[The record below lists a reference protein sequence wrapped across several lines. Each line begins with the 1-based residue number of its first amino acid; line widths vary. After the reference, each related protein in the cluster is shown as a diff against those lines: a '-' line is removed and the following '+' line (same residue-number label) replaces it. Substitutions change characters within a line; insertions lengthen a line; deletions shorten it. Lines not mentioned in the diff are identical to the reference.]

1 MPDELFTW
9 ISVALGGGSLM
20 FVGLLVI
27 RRVRLY
33 RIEVKRQEAEVRL
46 EPLALSLVDGEG
58 IEAAVDARDAEVLAG
73 LLSRYARQ
81 LTGDSR
87 LALAGYF
94 ERSGGVER
102 EVAAL
107 ADRRAWRRASAAH
120 VLGDMGSEQAIGA
133 LRDALRDSSRDVRTA
148 AARSL
153 GRLRAAAATE
163 DLVRVFVT
171 ADVAHGVAGQALLAL
186 GSAAL
191 PALRTL
197 TGREDPGLREA
208 AVELLG
214 LLGEPADAPLLVA
227 RLRDSAAEVRAS
239 AARALGRL
247 AAEDAAA
254 AVRLALD
261 DRIPFVRAAAARA
274 LGEIGGRDA
283 APVLLAHARSDQYD
297 AAQAAARALARVDPE
312 LLAAAGHGDAGQHIL
327 EAADRA
333 AIRS

>member
-1 MPDELFTW
+1 L
-9 ISVALGGGSLM
+9 A
-20 FVGLLVI
+20 
-27 RRVRLY
+27 
-33 RIEVKRQEAEVRL
+33 EARL
-46 EPLALSLVDGEG
+46 EPLALALVNGEE
-58 IEAAVDARDAEVLAG
+58 IETVDTRDAGILAG

-87 LALAGYF
+87 SALAGYF
-94 ERSGGVER
+94 ERSGSVDR

-107 ADRRAWRRASAAH
+107 SDRHAWRRAAAADL
-120 VLGDMGSEQAIGA
+120 LGAIGSERAIGA
-133 LRDALRDSSRDVRTA
+133 LRDALGDGSRDVRTA

-153 GRLRAAAATE
+153 GRLRSAAAAE

-171 ADVAHGVAGQALLAL
+171 ADVAHGVAGQALLGL
-186 GSAAL
+186 GTAAV
-191 PALRTL
+191 PALRAL
-197 TGREDPGLREA
+197 TRREDPALREA

-214 LLGEPADAPLLVA
+214 LLGEAADSPLLVA

-239 AARALGRL
+239 AARTLGRL

-254 AVRLALD
+254 ALRDALD
-261 DRIPFVRAAAARA
+261 DRVPFVRAAAARA

-283 APVLLAHARSDQYD
+283 APALLALARSDHYD
-297 AAQAAARALARVDPE
+297 AAQAAARALARVDPK
-312 LLAAAGHGDAGQHIL
+312 LLAAAANEGFGQHVL

>member
-1 MPDELFTW
+1 
-9 ISVALGGGSLM
+9 M
-20 FVGLLVI
+20 FVGLLVF
-27 RRVRLY
+27 RRIRLY
-33 RIEVKRQEAEVRL
+33 RLEVKRQEAEARL
-46 EPLALSLVDGEG
+46 EPLALALVNGEE
-58 IEAAVDARDAEVLAG
+58 IEAVDARDADVVAG
-73 LLSRYARQ
+73 LLSRYARHVM
-81 LTGDSR
+81 GDSR
-87 LALAGYF
+87 SALAGYF

-107 ADRRAWRRASAAH
+107 GDRRAWRRAAAAH
-120 VLGDMGSEQAIGA
+120 LLGDMGSERAIGA
-133 LRDALRDSSRDVRTA
+133 LRAALYDGSRDVRTA

-153 GRLRAAAATE
+153 GRLRASVAAE

-171 ADVAHGVAGQALLAL
+171 ADVAHGVAGQALLGL
-186 GSAAL
+186 GGSAL
-191 PALRTL
+191 PALRAL
-197 TGREDPGLREA
+197 TGSEDPGLREA

-214 LLGEPADAPLLVA
+214 LLGEAADSALLVA

-254 AVRLALD
+254 AIRAALD
-261 DRIPFVRAAAARA
+261 DRVPFVRAAAARA

-283 APVLLAHARSDQYD
+283 GPALLALARSGQYD
-297 AAQAAARALARVDPE
+297 AAQAAARALVRVDPK
-312 LLAAAGHGDAGQHIL
+312 LLAAAGREGFGPHVL

>member
-1 MPDELFTW
+1 MQALFAW
-9 ISVALGGGSLM
+9 SSVALGGGSVM
-20 FVGLLVI
+20 FVSLLLF
-27 RRVRLY
+27 RRIRLY
-33 RIEVKRQEAEVRL
+33 RIEVERDQAEERL
-46 EPLALSLVDGEG
+46 EPLALALVSGE
-58 IEAAVDARDAEVLAG
+58 ETEAVDTRDAGVLAG

-81 LTGDSR
+81 VTGDSR
-87 LALAGYF
+87 
-94 ERSGGVER
+94 S
-102 EVAAL
+102 AL
-107 ADRRAWRRASAAH
+107 ADYFEASGSVDRAMAALGDRHAWRRAAAADL
-120 VLGDMGSEQAIGA
+120 LGAMGSEQAIGA
-133 LRDALRDSSRDVRTA
+133 LRDALGDGSRDVRTA

-153 GRLRAAAATE
+153 GRLRASAAVE

-171 ADVAHGVAGQALLAL
+171 ADVAHGVAGEALLGL

-191 PALRTL
+191 PALRAL
-197 TGREDPGLREA
+197 THHGDPGLREA

-214 LLGEPADAPLLVA
+214 LLGEPADSPLLVA

-254 AVRLALD
+254 AVRGALD

-283 APVLLAHARSDQYD
+283 APALLALARSDHYD
-297 AAQAAARALARVDPE
+297 AAQSAARALARVDPE
-312 LLAAAGHGDAGQHIL
+312 LLAAAGREEFGQHVL

>member
-1 MPDELFTW
+1 VQQLFAW
-9 ISVALGGGSLM
+9 SSVALGGGSVT
-20 FVGLLVI
+20 FVGLLVF
-27 RRVRLY
+27 RRIRLY
-33 RIEVKRQEAEVRL
+33 RLEVERQEAERRL
-46 EPLALSLVDGEG
+46 EPLALALVNGEE
-58 IEAAVDARDAEVLAG
+58 IEAVDARDAGVLAG

-81 LTGDSR
+81 VTGDSSS
-87 LALAGYF
+87 ALAGYF

-107 ADRRAWRRASAAH
+107 GDRRAWRRAAAAYL
-120 VLGDMGSEQAIGA
+120 LGDMGSEWAVGA
-133 LRDALRDSSRDVRTA
+133 LRDALCDGSRDVRTA

-153 GRLRAAAATE
+153 GRLRASAAAE
-163 DLVRVFVT
+163 ELVGVFVT
-171 ADVAHGVAGQALLAL
+171 AEVAHGVAGQALLGL

-191 PALRTL
+191 PALRGL
-197 TGREDPGLREA
+197 TGSDDPRLREA

-214 LLGEPADAPLLVA
+214 LLGEAADSPLLVA

-254 AVRLALD
+254 AVRAALD

-283 APVLLAHARSDQYD
+283 APALLALARSDHYD
-297 AAQAAARALARVDPE
+297 AAQAAARALVRVDPT
-312 LLAAAGHGDAGQHIL
+312 LLAAAGHEGFGPHVS
-327 EAADRA
+327 EAVDRA